1 MFAMNRPTDISVQ
14 QTTGNI
20 GAVIRGV
27 DLRASL
33 PAETI
38 AAVRQALL
46 DHGVI
51 FFRGQDLEM
60 EQYWRFMEEFGVPQK
75 EESTGTDKDTAKD
88 VMTGDMSRTRHGTAV
103 WHADTTSLAKPPIAT
118 ALRAVEVPPF
128 GGDTCWSSMYAA
140 WDALTEP
147 MQRMLDGLSA
157 VHTVDLTVER
167 MGEFGPGFASSYSA
181 RNARQQVHPVVLAH
195 PETGRKA
202 LYVNESF
209 VTRIVELDRLESRAV
224 LDFLFR
230 HVERPDF
237 IVRWKWAAND
247 IAFWDNRAVQHY
259 AVPDY
264 TTTRRMQR
272 IVLAGVKPGEA
283 SILGPRV
290 GRLETKSAEQTAI

>member
-1 MFAMNRPTDISVQ
+1 MNSPTDISVERI
-14 QTTGNI
+14 TGNV
-20 GAVIRGV
+20 GAVIGGV
-27 DLRASL
+27 DIREAMPPEAFATL
-33 PAETI
+33 
-38 AAVRQALL
+38 RQALL

-51 FFRGQDLEM
+51 FFRDQDIDM
-60 EQYWRFMEEFGVPQK
+60 EQYWSFMEGFGVPQK
-75 EESTGTDKDTAKD
+75 EESRGTNEDTAKD
-88 VMTGDMSRTRHGTAV
+88 VMTGDLSMTRHGTAV

-118 ALRAVEVPPF
+118 ALRAVEIPPV

-140 WDALTEP
+140 WDALSAP
-147 MQRMLDGLSA
+147 MQRMLDGLTA
-157 VHTVDLTVER
+157 VHSVDPTIER
-167 MGEFGPGFASSYSA
+167 MREFGAAFESSYSE
-181 RNARQQVHPVVLAH
+181 RNARQQVHPVVLVH
-195 PETGRKA
+195 PESGRKA

-237 IVRWKWAAND
+237 IMRWKWAAND

-283 SILGPRV
+283 SALQPRAAM
-290 GRLETKSAEQTAI
+290 EASAS

>member
-1 MFAMNRPTDISVQ
+1 MNSPSEISVQ
-14 QTTGNI
+14 RITGNV
-20 GAVIRGV
+20 GAVIGGV
-27 DLRASL
+27 DIRAAMPS
-33 PAETI
+33 ETI
-38 AAVRQALL
+38 VLLRQALL

-51 FFRGQDLEM
+51 FLRGQDIDM
-60 EQYWRFMEEFGVPQK
+60 DQYWRFMENFGVPHK
-75 EESTGTDKDTAKD
+75 EESSGTDDDTAND
-88 VMTGDMSRTRHGTAV
+88 VMTGDLSITRHGTAV

-140 WDALTEP
+140 WDALSEP
-147 MQRMLDGLSA
+147 MQRMLDGLTA
-157 VHTVDLTVER
+157 VHSVDPTVER
-167 MGEFGPGFASSYSA
+167 MREFGAAFENSYSQ
-181 RNARQQVHPVVLAH
+181 RNARQQVHPVALVH

-237 IVRWKWAAND
+237 IMRWKWAAND
-247 IAFWDNRAVQHY
+247 IAFWDNRVVQHY

-283 SILGPRV
+283 SALQPRT
-290 GRLETKSAEQTAI
+290 GKLEANSA